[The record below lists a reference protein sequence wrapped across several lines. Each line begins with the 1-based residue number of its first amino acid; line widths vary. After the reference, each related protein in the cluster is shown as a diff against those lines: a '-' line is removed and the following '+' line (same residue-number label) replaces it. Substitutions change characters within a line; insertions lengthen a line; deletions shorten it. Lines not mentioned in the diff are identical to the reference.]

1 MTGSKF
7 EKEFSREIPYP
18 SGGEVPHHRLTVDPA
33 VFQDTANLIP
43 TSPKR
48 VDRKLNLR
56 IRTEDNL
63 LLKALADAAGVKNS
77 TLLNKLLHDLLLES
91 LLGIEDE
98 DARALIAVLA
108 DREATYDG
116 FERPWCVE
124 VAGQHTDAAIH
135 NALEWNELT
144 PGPVQPPDL
153 DTFGMKKADLHS
165 DAFNELMRMFKERS

>member
-1 MTGSKF
+1 MTCSKLGN
-7 EKEFSREIPYP
+7 EFSREIPYS
-18 SGGEVPHHRLTVDPA
+18 SGGEVPHHRLTVDLT
-33 VFQDTANLIP
+33 VFQDTSNLIP

-56 IRTEDNL
+56 IRKEDNL

-91 LLGIEDE
+91 LLAIEDE

-144 PGPVQPPDL
+144 PGSVQLPDL
-153 DTFGMKKADLHS
+153 DAYGMTKADLHS